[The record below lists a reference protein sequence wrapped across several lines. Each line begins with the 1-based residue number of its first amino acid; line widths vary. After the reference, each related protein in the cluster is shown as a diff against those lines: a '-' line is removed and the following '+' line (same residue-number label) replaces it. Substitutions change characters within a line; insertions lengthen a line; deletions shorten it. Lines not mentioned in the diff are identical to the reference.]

1 LQGFNLKQVCKQIK
15 AAGRNNILWW
25 RNDGRFYITNRHWI
39 IRLPDDKLPREIL
52 IQLFSIFAEI
62 PADGQILSAV
72 VRNKESISIPKDLD
86 IVYGHMKNIKPGK
99 ITPFIKTSESKHIP
113 NLRVIQYKDQILYVN
128 DDYIRMVDI
137 ERETPYCT
145 GKHSPV
151 FFLDGT
157 FAVLP
162 MRQDDRSRNEETEF
176 INSKLIA
183 ATMVDAAAANN

>member
-1 LQGFNLKQVCKQIK
+1 LAGFNVKQVCKQIK
-15 AAGRNNILWW
+15 ATSKSILWW
-25 RNDGRFYITNRHWI
+25 RHDGRYYITNRHWI
-39 IRLPDDKLPREIL
+39 IRLPVDELPREIL

-62 PADGQILSAV
+62 PTEGNILSMFGGNRGNV
-72 VRNKESISIPKDLD
+72 PIPKDLGV
-86 IVYGHMKNIKPGK
+86 VYDHMEKMKPAQV
-99 ITPFIKTSESKHIP
+99 TPFVKTSESKNVP